1 MIGGVERLYL
11 RGCTGIT
18 DFSMVP
24 QAIK

>member
-1 MIGGVERLYL
+1 MLGRVETLFL

-24 QAIK
+24 KAIK